1 MSDKKS
7 GVFVR
12 EATGLVKQ
20 VSLLDAISIN
30 ISDMS
35 AGAALAVVGFTTILL
50 PSMSGVNIVIASL
63 LAFTILIPQFIVY
76 TMMTQRMP
84 RTGGDYIWVS
94 RSLGGFAGNVS
105 ALCGYTVGNL
115 PYASLIAM
123 SSVFAIGASGVALGY
138 SSLLGLALPGNITG
152 ADTTSQFIVAT
163 LIVLVLVVINII
175 KPKAAYKMISAFT
188 ILGIITLVI
197 ANGVLL
203 AGGRAG
209 VASYISSL
217 GIQNTTYDTIA
228 NSYSGP
234 WVDWGATL
242 SFVPYFALFTYP
254 WVNAAPALGSEIKG
268 KSTLRWNVPISAVIA
283 MLLTTSAFA
292 TMYYVGGFNFINGAF
307 ANSNLV
313 NNYSFNFWTL
323 AMGVAGG
330 NTVIAWIIG
339 AGWVLWTVN
348 ILAYLIVVEARYLMA
363 QAFDRFLPAKLA
375 SVNRQGSPYF
385 AQLIDFVIIVIMIA
399 GASFFYGT
407 FVSLYGTIV
416 GPMLYFAL
424 VGVAAVVYA
433 LRHESGRNK
442 AVLTVCGI
450 LSALAFLWLSFQL
463 VYNYAIWGGNLFAYG
478 FLIVTAVIGSVIYF
492 ASKAY
497 YHSKGIDIT
506 GAFKEIPPE

>member
-1 MSDKKS
+1 MSDKNS

-84 RTGGDYIWVS
+84 RTGGDYVWVS

-138 SSLLGLALPGNITG
+138 SNLLGLALPGNITG

-242 SFVPYFALFTYP
+242 GFVPYFALFTYP

-268 KSTLRWNVPISAVIA
+268 KSTLRWNVPISAVVA

-375 SVNRQGSPYF
+375 SVNKQGSPYV
-385 AQLIDFVIIVIMIA
+385 AQIIDLVIIVAMIA

-442 AVLTVCGI
+442 TVLAVCGA

-463 VYNYAIWGGNLFAYG
+463 VYNYTIWGGNLFAYG
-478 FLIVTAVIGSVIYF
+478 FLVVTAVIGSVIYF

>member
-1 MSDKKS
+1 MSENKS
-7 GVFVR
+7 AVFVR

-30 ISDMS
+30 VSDMS

-50 PSMSGVNIVIASL
+50 PSMSGVNIAIASL
-63 LAFTILIPQFIVY
+63 LAFTMLIPQFIIY
-76 TMMTQRMP
+76 TMMTLRMP
-84 RTGGDYIWVS
+84 RTGGDYVWVS
-94 RSLGGFAGNVS
+94 RALGGVVGNVS

-115 PYASLIAM
+115 PYASLIAL
-123 SSVFAIGASGVALGY
+123 SAVFAIGSSGVALGY
-138 SSLLGLALPGNITG
+138 SNLLGLALPGNVSG
-152 ADTTSQFIVAT
+152 ADPTSQFLLAAV
-163 LIVLVLVVINII
+163 IVLVLVAINII

-188 ILGIITLVI
+188 VIGIITLVI
-197 ANGVLL
+197 ANSVLL
-203 AGGRAG
+203 IGGRGA
-209 VASYISSL
+209 VVNYINSL
-217 GIQNTTYDTIA
+217 GIQGTTYDSVA
-228 NSYSGP
+228 SSYSGP
-234 WVDWGATL
+234 FVDWGATL

-268 KSTLRWNVPISAVIA
+268 KGTLKWNVPVSAVVA

-292 TMYYVGGFNFINGAF
+292 TMYYVGGFNFIQGAF

-313 NNYSFNFWTL
+313 VNYSFNFWTL
-323 AMGVAGG
+323 AMGVAG
-330 NTVIAWIIG
+330 NSVISWIIA

-363 QAFDRFLPAKLA
+363 QAFDRFLPAKIA
-375 SVNRQGSPYF
+375 AVNRQGSPYV
-385 AQLIDFVIIVIMIA
+385 AQIVDFIIIAVMIA

-424 VGVAAVVYA
+424 VGVAAVAYA
-433 LRHESGRNK
+433 LRHETGKGRI
-442 AVLTVCGI
+442 VLVVCGI
-450 LSALAFLWLSFQL
+450 LSAVVFLWLAFQL
-463 VYNYAIWGGNLFAYG
+463 VSNAAVWGGNTFAYG
-478 FLIVTAVIGSVIYF
+478 FLVVTAVVGTAIYF
-492 ASKAY
+492 GSKAY

>member
-1 MSDKKS
+1 
-7 GVFVR
+7 
-12 EATGLVKQ
+12 
-20 VSLLDAISIN
+20 
-30 ISDMS
+30 
-35 AGAALAVVGFTTILL
+35 
-50 PSMSGVNIVIASL
+50 
-63 LAFTILIPQFIVY
+63 
-76 TMMTQRMP
+76 
-84 RTGGDYIWVS
+84 
-94 RSLGGFAGNVS
+94 
-105 ALCGYTVGNL
+105 
-115 PYASLIAM
+115 M

-463 VYNYAIWGGNLFAYG
+463 VYNYAIWGGNIFAYG

>member
-84 RTGGDYIWVS
+84 RTGGDYVWVS
-94 RSLGGFAGNVS
+94 RTLGGFAGNVS

-375 SVNRQGSPYF
+375 SVNRQGSPYI
-385 AQLIDFVIIVIMIA
+385 AQLIDFVVIVIMIA

-416 GPMLYFAL
+416 GPMLYFAV

-433 LRHESGRNK
+433 LRHETGRNK
-442 AVLTVCGI
+442 AVLAVCGV

-478 FLIVTAVIGSVIYF
+478 FLVVTAAIASVIYF

>member
-1 MSDKKS
+1 MSEKKS
-7 GVFVR
+7 QIFVR

-30 ISDMS
+30 VSDMS
-35 AGAALAVVGFTTILL
+35 AGAALAVVGFTTVLL
-50 PSMSGVNIVIASL
+50 PTMAGVNIVAASL
-63 LAFTILIPQFIVY
+63 LAFTILIPQFIIY

-84 RTGGDYIWVS
+84 RTGGDYVWVS

-115 PYASLIAM
+115 PYASLIAL
-123 SSVFAIGASGVALGY
+123 SAVFAIGSSGVALGY
-138 SSLLGLALPGNITG
+138 SNLLGLALPGNTPG
-152 ADTTSQFIVAT
+152 ADTTSQFVLGAA
-163 LIVLVLVVINII
+163 IVLILVVINIL

-188 ILGIITLVI
+188 LFGIVTLAI
-197 ANGVLL
+197 ANAVLL
-203 AGGRAG
+203 IGGRGA
-209 VASYISSL
+209 VVNYVNSL
-217 GIQNTTYDTIA
+217 GIQNTTYTSIA
-228 NSYSGP
+228 SSYSGP
-234 WVDWGATL
+234 VIDWGATL
-242 SFVPYFALFTYP
+242 AFVPYFALFTYP

-268 KSTLRWNVPISAVIA
+268 KSTLKWNVPISAVIA

-292 TMYYVGGFNFINGAF
+292 TMYYVGGFEFIQGAF

-313 NNYSFNFWTL
+313 YNYSFNFWTL
-323 AMGVAGG
+323 AMGVAG
-330 NTVIAWIIG
+330 NSVVAWIIA

-348 ILAYLIVVEARYLMA
+348 ILAYLIVVEGRYLMA
-363 QAFDRFLPAKLA
+363 QAFDRYLPAKIA
-375 SVNRQGSPYF
+375 AVNKQGSPYV
-385 AQLIDFVIIVIMIA
+385 AQIIDFVIIVIMIA

-433 LRHESGRNK
+433 LRRESGKGRTIL
-442 AVLTVCGI
+442 VVCGI
-450 LSALAFLWLSFQL
+450 LSAVVFLWLSFEL
-463 VYNYAIWGGNLFAYG
+463 VSQWAIWGGNWFAYG
-478 FLIVTAVIGSVIYF
+478 FLVVTAIVGSVIYY

-497 YHSKGIDIT
+497 YKSKGIDIT